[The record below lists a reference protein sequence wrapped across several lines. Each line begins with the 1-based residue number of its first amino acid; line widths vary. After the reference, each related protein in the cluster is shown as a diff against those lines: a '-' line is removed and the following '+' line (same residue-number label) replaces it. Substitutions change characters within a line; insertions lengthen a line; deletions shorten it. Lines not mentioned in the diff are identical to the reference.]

1 MTRIELPDAQDVE
14 AILRNDLFD
23 KRLEVIKKMERMSSQ
38 FEDDG
43 NPFLIRMP
51 TSGVSQQVLWREDGT
66 VLYQSDHNLI
76 TDAGF
81 DLLCD
86 VLGNNT
92 QPSDLT
98 HIGIGSGTTAAAVGD
113 TTLGSQLARV
123 AGVYAHTTGTKV
135 FTLTS
140 TFPAGTGTGTVTEAG
155 CFNAANAGTLFNRV
169 VFGAVTKG
177 GADSFQQTFTF
188 TFS

>member
-1 MTRIELPDAQDVE
+1 MTRIELPDAQDVD

-23 KRLEVIKKMERMSSQ
+23 KSLAVRERQARLRAE
-38 FEDDG
+38 FEGD
-43 NPFLIRMP
+43 PFARLVPAAGI
-51 TSGVSQQVLWREDGT
+51 SQQVLWRSDGT
-66 VLYQSDHNLI
+66 VLYQSSENLI
-76 TDAGF
+76 TDDGF

-98 HIGIGSGTTAAAVGD
+98 HIGVGSGSTAATAGD
-113 TTLGSQLARV
+113 SALGSQLARV
-123 AGVYAHTTGTKV
+123 AATYAHTSGTKV
-135 FTLTS
+135 FTMTA
-140 TFPAGTGTGTVTEAG
+140 TFPAGTGTGTIVEAG
-155 CFNAANAGTLFNRV
+155 CFNAANGGTLFNRV